1 METEQRRWSLTA
13 GGHAG
18 GLQQSVFQGMPLL
31 EQGLVSTFNTIVIQ
45 ILSSKVLSPLYE
57 YETEEAFCPK
67 TMVKKQEKKIYS
79 DKKIKNRPKGP

>member
-1 METEQRRWSLTA
+1 MGTEQWRWSLA
-13 GGHAG
+13 ADGHAG

-57 YETEEAFCPK
+57 YETEEAFCLK
-67 TMVKKQEKKIYS
+67 TMVKKAGGEKNIVIGK
-79 DKKIKNRPKGP
+79 

>member
-31 EQGLVSTFNTIVIQ
+31 EQGLVPTVYPIVIQ
-45 ILSSKVLSPLYE
+45 ALSQRVLSPFHE
-57 YETEEAFCPK
+57 YGTEEAFCLK
-67 TMVKKQEKKIYS
+67 TTGKKKEKKIYS
-79 DKKIKNRPKGP
+79 DKKIKKRPKGQ